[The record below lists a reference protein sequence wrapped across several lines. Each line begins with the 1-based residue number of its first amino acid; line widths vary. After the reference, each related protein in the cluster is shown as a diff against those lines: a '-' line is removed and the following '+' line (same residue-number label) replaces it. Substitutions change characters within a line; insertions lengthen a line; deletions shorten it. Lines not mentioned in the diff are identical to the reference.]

1 MSEEL
6 GVSEL
11 VSIFE
16 YQGFDAKAF
25 KRTLKSLEQDAAA
38 FDLDIKILVIFI
50 AVRGTKIQKAMLKM
64 KPEGVSVINE
74 VKAKYGIS
82 DSKPNTP
89 NDVTLARIAA
99 CFPDQLCQLYKSGH
113 GRIVG
118 NIPRGLSQSLCHPSA
133 ASVIPRSFKKTFK
146 LWCRWRK
153 SFSAVINNGKS
164 KKEDSSFDRIIHE
177 SSLFSE
183 EERRSIMENLNIHE
197 EVDFGGED
205 SDEEN

>member
-6 GVSEL
+6 GVGEL

-25 KRTLKSLEQDAAA
+25 KRTLRSFEQDTVV
-38 FDLDIKILVIFI
+38 FELDIKILITFI

-74 VKAKYGIS
+74 VKVKYGITDSRPS
-82 DSKPNTP
+82 DPH
-89 NDVTLARIAA
+89 DITLARIAA
-99 CFPDQLCQLYKSGH
+99 CFPDRLCQLYKSGH

-133 ASVIPRSFKKTFK
+133 ASVIPRSFKKTYK
-146 LWCRWRK
+146 LWCKWRK

-164 KKEDSSFDRIIHE
+164 KRDDTSFDRIIHE
-177 SSLFSE
+177 SNLFCE
-183 EERRSIMENLNIHE
+183 EERRSIMESLNIHE
-197 EVDFGGED
+197 VADFENED